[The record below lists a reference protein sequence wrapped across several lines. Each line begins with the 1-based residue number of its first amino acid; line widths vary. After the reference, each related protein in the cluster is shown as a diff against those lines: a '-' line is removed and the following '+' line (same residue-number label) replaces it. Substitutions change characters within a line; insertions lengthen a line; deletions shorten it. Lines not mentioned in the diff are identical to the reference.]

1 MPTTSFDTYLQQ
13 VTERSAEERDL
24 LDAARTRV
32 RLGLSV
38 RSLREARSLTQRYL
52 AEVSGVQQPEISRI
66 ESGLANPTAHTLAEL
81 GRALGASLE
90 LQPVER
96 RVPQTPAS

>member
-13 VTERSAEERDL
+13 ITERSVEEREL

-38 RSLREARSLTQRYL
+38 RSLREARAMTQRQV
-52 AEVSGVQQPEISRI
+52 AELSGIQQPEISRI
-66 ESGLANPTAHTLAEL
+66 ESGLANPTTQTLADL
-81 GRALGASLE
+81 GRALGASLDFH
-90 LQPVER
+90 PVG
-96 RVPQTPAS
+96 SD